1 MSAALLPTRLD
12 GELSQLLLMVL
23 VMVPGHLEEFENR
36 NRLYCEA
43 VVLFVIIPP
52 TKLEF
57 ATFLGFQPFHK

>member
-23 VMVPGHLEEFENR
+23 VMVQGHLEEFENR

-52 TKLEF
+52 HQNGICYI
-57 ATFLGFQPFHK
+57 LGISPLS